1 MKAQTIIP
9 RVRSKHSICS
19 KSTAGWNYPTSW
31 QSHNAPLSWHLTA
44 MCIASRCIQMQA
56 CFAPEIVIF
65 RANRKQSQREHEFVL
80 RVLLLCRRFS
90 QCERRKNN
98 FLGALWKPSLIKASV
113 RRHQSQRRKWSQ
125 LPPSRSLSVCC
136 VCFFLA
142 CLRILLSTKEESA
155 PPSSYSSGEYLVI
168 SDGKKTAAGS
178 RCCSGERFALIFTE
192 FHLRLRSAKSEEVL
206 RNVAVVAVCR

>member
-1 MKAQTIIP
+1 
-9 RVRSKHSICS
+9 
-19 KSTAGWNYPTSW
+19 
-31 QSHNAPLSWHLTA
+31 
-44 MCIASRCIQMQA
+44 MQA

-168 SDGKKTAAGS
+168 SNGKKTAAGS

-206 RNVAVVAVCR
+206 RNVAIVAVCR